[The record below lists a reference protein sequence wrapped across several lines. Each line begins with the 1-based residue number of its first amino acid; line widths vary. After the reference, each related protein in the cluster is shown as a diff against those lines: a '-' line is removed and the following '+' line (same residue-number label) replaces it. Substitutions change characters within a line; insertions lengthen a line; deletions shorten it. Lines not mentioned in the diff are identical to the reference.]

1 MGTMII
7 LRKRQFSGSD
17 IKVQP
22 DLSRNN
28 AAEQESLIRQ
38 INPGPIPKTP
48 GIDEE
53 N

>member
-1 MGTMII
+1 MIV
-7 LRKRQFSGSD
+7 LRKRQFSGSN
-17 IKVQP
+17 IRVQP

-53 N
+53 D

>member
-1 MGTMII
+1 MII

-17 IKVQP
+17 FKVQP

-38 INPGPIPKTP
+38 INPGPIPKIP
-48 GIDEE
+48 GIDDEQD
-53 N
+53 